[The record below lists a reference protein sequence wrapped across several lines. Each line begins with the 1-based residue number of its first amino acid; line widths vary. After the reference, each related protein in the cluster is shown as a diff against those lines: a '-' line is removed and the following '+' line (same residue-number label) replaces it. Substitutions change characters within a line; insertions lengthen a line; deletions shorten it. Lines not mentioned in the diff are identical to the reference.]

1 MADIF
6 PGSVVLKNNPVTK
19 WEKYSRTWSA
29 DPAIQS
35 LSCKESADV
44 GPEAFRMIIGG
55 DVEEL
60 REIFTNGLGRHIDV
74 AMPYGPVFWDGQA
87 TKLVLKVGPLELS
100 RNLNEVW
107 NSIWLR
113 YRTIGGTST
122 ARSTT
127 VNDTPSQARYG
138 IREFVGT
145 VGEVNSLAQ
154 ADQLANR
161 YLDYNA
167 MPRVYMAINPS
178 VGRASEKNIGLEIA
192 GKGYFDTLNWKHYNQ
207 TASTGT
213 KNADLVVDDI
223 ITAVGAFVASS
234 RTDTNATPTPKVYD
248 IDRKGGE
255 IIRSIAGMGDS
266 SYNRWICRMNVG
278 REFVFQQAASP
289 AITATAV
296 KFRLNAFDDP
306 LVIHNHLG
314 RAMQGYEIVPNTW
327 LRARGALL
335 ASGAPASLLEDAE
348 AAYIETVDR
357 NLMTGDFQVLTSRL
371 QRGDVMLARAASG
384 TGA

>member
-1 MADIF
+1 MSNIF
-6 PGSVVLKNNPVTK
+6 PGSVILKNNPVTQ
-19 WEKYSRTWSA
+19 WEKYSRTWSVA
-29 DPAIQS
+29 PAIMA
-35 LSCKESADV
+35 LSCRESADS
-44 GPEAFRMIIGG
+44 GPEDFRMKLGG
-55 DVEEL
+55 DLGEL

-74 AMPYGPVFWDGQA
+74 AMPYGPVFWDGQV
-87 TKLVLKVGPLELS
+87 TKLTLKVGSLELS
-100 RNLNEVW
+100 RNLNEIW

-113 YRTIGGTST
+113 YRLIGGTST
-122 ARSTT
+122 LRSTT
-127 VNDTPSQARYG
+127 VTDTDSQDQYG
-138 IREFVGT
+138 AREFVGT
-145 VGEVNSLAQ
+145 IGEVNALAE

-167 MPRVYMAINPS
+167 RPRVFMAINPS
-178 VGRASEKNIGLEIA
+178 AGRISENNISLEIV
-192 GKGYFDTLNWKHYNQ
+192 GKGYFDTLNWKRYNQ

-223 ITAVGAFVASS
+223 ITAVGDFIASS
-234 RTDTNATPTPKVYD
+234 RTETNTTPTPKVYD

-255 IIRSIAGMGDS
+255 IIKSIAGMGDS
-266 SYNRWICRMNVG
+266 SYNRWIARLNVG
-278 REFVFQQAASP
+278 RAFVFEAAASP
-289 AITATAV
+289 TIAATAV
-296 KFRLNAFDDP
+296 KFRLNVFDDP

-314 RAMQGYEIVPNTW
+314 RPMAGYEIVPNTW

-335 ASGAPASLLEDAE
+335 VSGVPASLLEDAE

-357 NLMTGDFQVLTSRL
+357 NLVGGDFQILTSRL